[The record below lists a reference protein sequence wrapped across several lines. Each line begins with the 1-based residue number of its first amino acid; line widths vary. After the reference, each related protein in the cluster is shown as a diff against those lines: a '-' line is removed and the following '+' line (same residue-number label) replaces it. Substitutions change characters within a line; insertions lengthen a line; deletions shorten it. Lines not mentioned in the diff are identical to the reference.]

1 MPKSTTFANDF
12 VALIFNATAIADLA
26 ENDTSAPLTSLY
38 VALHATEPGIGGSQ
52 LTGETA
58 YDNYLRVAV
67 NRNSGG
73 SGWAVS
79 GGVAQNQ
86 AVIPFATC
94 GAGGGTVAFVS
105 IGTDVKPNAGKV
117 LWKGAVSPTLSVTTG
132 IQPQFAINA
141 LTCTEA

>member
-12 VALIFNATAIADLA
+12 IALIFNATAIADLA

-67 NRNSGG
+67 NRNSAG
-73 SGWAVS
+73 SGWVCGA
-79 GGVAQNQ
+79 GVAQNQ

-105 IGTDVKPNAGKV
+105 IGTASSGAGKV
-117 LWKGAVSPTLSVTTG
+117 LWKGAVSPSLSVTTG

-141 LTCTEA
+141 LTCTEQ